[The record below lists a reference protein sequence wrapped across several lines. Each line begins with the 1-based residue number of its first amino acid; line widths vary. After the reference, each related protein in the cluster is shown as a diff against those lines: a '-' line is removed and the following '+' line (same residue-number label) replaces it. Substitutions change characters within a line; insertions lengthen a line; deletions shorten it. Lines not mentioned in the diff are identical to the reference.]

1 LEKRGFEPED
11 IELLRKAADP
21 QVSADGQKVVFNVV
35 DPRLKENRYAST
47 IWLYQPY
54 LIDRPLRQLLEG
66 ENLSLARWSPDSKSV
81 AFVESEGK
89 VSNVFIYPA
98 DGFGER
104 IKVASFAGK
113 ITELVWSA
121 NSKNLAFVARETDP
135 LQYGTQENP
144 LDDKAMPARKVT
156 ELRYR
161 LNGIGWTFDRPSKIF
176 LIDLKRGGRVRT
188 LVEGSYDAS
197 GISFSPDGSKICFV
211 SARHEGRD
219 IDLCNDVWIFS
230 LIDGVLT
237 RLTTTDRAF
246 ALPSWSFDGER
257 IACFYNPTPA
267 SSPRHL
273 QVAVIDVDTGL
284 VKTLSSELDRNCSP
298 FGSSRPPL
306 WHGDTL
312 IFGVEDHG
320 NISLYQ
326 VSAVSDEPPQLL
338 LGGDRW
344 ISDWTASKD
353 ALYFISTS
361 SVTLEE
367 LHMAEFRVTDS
378 GLLEVSS
385 ESKITDFTADLLGEI
400 DLVVPQEFY
409 ARSKDGTEVQCWAM
423 PPKGAVPGAR
433 YPVVLNVH
441 GGPFTQYGNHL
452 FDEFQLQSA
461 RGFGV
466 LYCNPRGS
474 SGYSEAWGRSIRWPE
489 CEEDPGSGWGGVDF
503 EDVMACVEHAL
514 ENFSWVDKDRLG
526 VAGGSYGGYMTS
538 WVIGHSS
545 IFKAACSERACNNL
559 LTMEHSADIAGFIK
573 SYVGVSYLDDPSLY
587 LRNSPVSYIKEI
599 ETPLLIVHSEEDLR
613 CPINQAEELFV
624 GLKLLGR
631 SVEMVRFPGEN
642 HELSRSGSPKHRVE
656 RAKLFLGWFEDRLNQ
671 DKQTL

>member
-1 LEKRGFEPED
+1 
-11 IELLRKAADP
+11 
-21 QVSADGQKVVFNVV
+21 
-35 DPRLKENRYAST
+35 
-47 IWLYQPY
+47 
-54 LIDRPLRQLLEG
+54 
-66 ENLSLARWSPDSKSV
+66 
-81 AFVESEGK
+81 
-89 VSNVFIYPA
+89 
-98 DGFGER
+98 
-104 IKVASFAGK
+104 
-113 ITELVWSA
+113 
-121 NSKNLAFVARETDP
+121 
-135 LQYGTQENP
+135 
-144 LDDKAMPARKVT
+144 
-156 ELRYR
+156 
-161 LNGIGWTFDRPSKIF
+161 
-176 LIDLKRGGRVRT
+176 
-188 LVEGSYDAS
+188 
-197 GISFSPDGSKICFV
+197 
-211 SARHEGRD
+211 
-219 IDLCNDVWIFS
+219 
-230 LIDGVLT
+230 
-237 RLTTTDRAF
+237 
-246 ALPSWSFDGER
+246 
-257 IACFYNPTPA
+257 
-267 SSPRHL
+267 
-273 QVAVIDVDTGL
+273 
-284 VKTLSSELDRNCSP
+284 
-298 FGSSRPPL
+298 
-306 WHGDTL
+306 
-312 IFGVEDHG
+312 
-320 NISLYQ
+320 
-326 VSAVSDEPPQLL
+326 
-338 LGGDRW
+338 
-344 ISDWTASKD
+344 
-353 ALYFISTS
+353 
-361 SVTLEE
+361 VTLEE
-367 LHMAEFRVTDS
+367 LHMAEFQVTDS
-378 GLLEVSS
+378 GLLEVLS
-385 ESKITDFTADLLGEI
+385 EAKITDFTADLLGEI

-423 PPKGAVPGAR
+423 APRGAVPGKR

-545 IFKAACSERACNNL
+545 IFKAACCERACNNL